1 MDSRVL
7 DSDPIMGI
15 TRIHHYVPTTDQAT
29 IETRQDVTDIAELS
43 KAAFNSKDERAN
55 WKGDIHHVASIPMTV
70 YMDLKRK
77 GIVDDEAAFKRWL
90 NDADNRVFRT
100 RPGRV

>member
-15 TRIHHYVPTTDQAT
+15 TRIHHYDPTTDQAT
-29 IETRQDVTDIAELS
+29 IETRQDVTQLTELT

-55 WKGDIHHVASIPMTV
+55 WKGDQHHVASIPMSV
-70 YMDLKRK
+70 FMELKRK

-90 NDADNRVFRT
+90 NDRDNRVFRT
-100 RPGRV
+100 RPGVV